1 MRLQAKWLGLSLALH
16 LAAAGSLITAS
27 PVAERAPE
35 TIIVVLDNR
44 VPSEAPLYKVQAA
57 LPKTAR
63 RAAPSIPV
71 KSGRTDLQ
79 HQPFE
84 PVAPQVAS
92 TIPVP
97 GQSRIIQ
104 QPKPVETPAVTH
116 GQLKD
121 EADIP
126 AFVPAAKL
134 PLPPSVS
141 ASEVRPAQEKQLRY
155 LKEHFDYIRDLVK
168 QQLIYPPMARKM
180 RWSGRVLVAF
190 TIAEDGSAHNIRVEE
205 GSGFPILDKRA
216 VETVRKAAPFPKP
229 PMRADIVLPINFKIM

>member
-1 MRLQAKWLGLSLALH
+1 MHLQAKWLGLSLTLH

-35 TIIVVLDNR
+35 TIMVVLDNR

-63 RAAPSIPV
+63 LAAPPIPV
-71 KSGRTDLQ
+71 KSEKPVLQ
-79 HQPFE
+79 RQPFE
-84 PVAPQVAS
+84 PVVPQVAS

-97 GQSRIIQ
+97 GQSRIMQ
-104 QPKPVETPAVTH
+104 QPKPVETSAAAY
-116 GQLKD
+116 GQPKD

-134 PLPPSVS
+134 PLPHSVS
-141 ASEVRPAQEKQLRY
+141 AAEVRPAQEKELRY
-155 LKEHFDYIRDLVK
+155 LKEHFAYIRDLVK
-168 QQLIYPPMARKM
+168 QQLIYPPMAKKM

-205 GSGFPILDKRA
+205 SSGFPILDKRA
-216 VETVRKAAPFPKP
+216 AETVKKAAPFPKP
-229 PMRADIVLPINFKIM
+229 PVRADIVLPINFKMM